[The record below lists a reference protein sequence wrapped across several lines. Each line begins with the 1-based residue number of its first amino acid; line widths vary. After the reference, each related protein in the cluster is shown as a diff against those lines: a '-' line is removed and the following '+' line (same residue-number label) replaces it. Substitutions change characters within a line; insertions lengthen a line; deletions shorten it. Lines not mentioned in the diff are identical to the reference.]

1 MGEARHLVEIATRLL
16 EAKKRLGEHHR
27 ELEKLS
33 GGLPAV
39 RVAGEVLGKA
49 TMAVL
54 HLAVGDPGNYSS
66 GGAYLKALGLNLV
79 ERSSGQ
85 YVGRLHISKRGSPE
99 ARRWLYLSA
108 LRQLEDPAIERWYAA
123 KVKRDG
129 GRRGKAVTGVMR
141 KLALGIYHCC
151 RTGEVFKNE
160 HVFQNRRS
168 GRHRRRRR
176 RMGALMA
183 GVSLGKAER
192 PNSLSTGD
200 YKGVA
205 AGDTAARAT
214 APSGRSSPEGKKT
227 NGDKREPKSRPTAT
241 PMPSGTTRAIES
253 RAGAK
258 GGTRSRRRSRR

>member
-1 MGEARHLVEIATRLL
+1 RD
-16 EAKKRLGEHHR
+16 AKTVDFTASYGPAKHQILMEH
-27 ELEKLS
+27 
-33 GGLPAV
+33 P
-39 RVAGEVLGKA
+39 
-49 TMAVL
+49 
-54 HLAVGDPGNYSS
+54 
-66 GGAYLKALGLNLV
+66 LKALGLNLV

-151 RTGEVFKNE
+151 RTGEAFSNE

-183 GVSLGKAER
+183 GVSVGKADGANGSPTEH
-192 PNSLSTGD
+192 
-200 YKGVA
+200 KGVA
-205 AGDTAARAT
+205 AVSTAARA
-214 APSGRSSPEGKKT
+214 AAKSHRGFPGDGKPSVEKGVSKPS
-227 NGDKREPKSRPTAT
+227 PTAT
-241 PMPSGTTRAIES
+241 PIQPGITTAIRATIVAESGTEPQ
-253 RAGAK
+253 
-258 GGTRSRRRSRR
+258 RRSRR